1 MSEKSSRTGLLSLL
15 TAPLKAARRVARRA
29 EDDIDDDNDADEV
42 RRLMAA
48 ALGTG
53 QTTEPRQTARL
64 TDESFRMAA
73 RQLRQEEEGAFQI
86 KLHIISLVE
95 FHEAVGTKWARVADK
110 VMMIA
115 EGVIN
120 MHLGTGNMFGRQGS
134 DFFVLLFR
142 TCDNAEARRR
152 SITIAQELGTRL
164 VGDQFL
170 GEERPLA
177 LAAEISMDDGLNP
190 DGSLN
195 LTAVQGAV
203 SEIRSILVAQTAKNN
218 GTPSWMRPGTGDQPK
233 PEPRRAWTPCAPE
246 EKAAAN
252 GAPPIAITGETG
264 PKAPPKD
271 PGWKP
276 LDMERKA
283 AVQDATWVILDMGGS
298 AKPLPPGLEETEEPA
313 TEPLPADARLALLWR
328 PTWVAAGEAI
338 GAYQARIQRVDNE
351 SKPAL
356 EGTQA
361 YPRGDETGANTLDRF
376 CIAGAIRDFRA
387 SEAAGNQSAIV
398 LPIHWSTL
406 TAENRMEFLAPFAD
420 LTQQSRGARVVID
433 LFGVPKDVKPTTLGA
448 AIENAR
454 QLCREV
460 ALRTRLSAPRVALA
474 LDCGASMVGIDLSE
488 LAQPERTDD
497 IQLLDALRAFAEHA
511 GKARLGTYVWGVRRR
526 KVVTGAVRAGFAMV
540 NGPALMKDIPKPA
553 KVLPAPKA
561 RFTMS

>member
-1 MSEKSSRTGLLSLL
+1 MSEKSSRAGLLSLL

-29 EDDIDDDNDADEV
+29 EDDIADNDGDEV

-48 ALGTG
+48 ALGNG
-53 QTTEPRQTARL
+53 RPPEQRQTARL

-73 RQLRQEEEGAFQI
+73 QQLRQEEDGAFQV

-95 FHEAVGTKWARVADK
+95 FREAVGAKWGKVADK

-115 EGVIN
+115 EGVIH
-120 MHLGTGNMFGRQGS
+120 MHLGAGNMFGRQGS

-142 TCDNAEARRR
+142 TCDNNEARRR
-152 SITIAQELGTRL
+152 SIIIAQELGTRL
-164 VGDQFL
+164 VGDQFI

-177 LAAEISMDDGLNP
+177 LAAELSMDDGLNP

-195 LTAVQGAV
+195 LAAVHGAV
-203 SEIRSILVAQTAKNN
+203 SEIRSILAAQAKNE
-218 GTPSWMRPGTGDQPK
+218 GTPSWMRPGAADQANP
-233 PEPRRAWTPCAPE
+233 PPRRAWTPCAPE
-246 EKAAAN
+246 EKIAVD
-252 GAPPIAITGETG
+252 GGGIPISVTGDA

-276 LDMERKA
+276 LDVERKA
-283 AVQDATWVILDMGGS
+283 AVQDTTWVILDMGTGS
-298 AKPLPPGLEETEEPA
+298 RPLPPGLEEQEELAP
-313 TEPLPADARLALLWR
+313 EPLPADARLALLWR
-328 PTWVAAGEAI
+328 PSWVAAGESI
-338 GAYQARIQRVDNE
+338 GAYQARIQRVD
-351 SKPAL
+351 SDAKAAL
-356 EGTQA
+356 EGVQA
-361 YPRGDETGANTLDRF
+361 YPQGDEGAANTLDRF
-376 CIAGAIRDFRA
+376 CIAGALRDFRA
-387 SEAAGNQSAIV
+387 SEAAGNLSTIV

-433 LFGVPKDVKPTTLGA
+433 LFGVPKDVKPIALGA
-448 AIENAR
+448 AIGNAR

-460 ALRTRLSAPRVALA
+460 VLRTRLSAPRAAMA
-474 LDCGASMVGIDLSE
+474 LDCGASMIGLDLSE

-497 IQLLDALRAFAEHA
+497 VQLLDALRQFAEHA
-511 GKARLGTYVWGVRRR
+511 AKTRLGTYVWGVRRR
-526 KVVTGAVRAGFAMV
+526 KVITGAVQAGFAMV

-561 RFTMS
+561 RFTAS